1 MLKSCPK
8 LTSFVQAS
16 FKFQISILLLR
27 WQIFYICSAEAFS
40 YKYANHQNHQKLIEY
55 SVWKLK
61 IKKEKDNW
69 IVKKQKNEWLLMKIN
84 VFFYFFLLILVWYQ
98 NLLWYYYAYYYAKS
112 INKSVSAQEE

>member
-84 VFFYFFLLILVWYQ
+84 VFLIFSCWFWYDIRIFCDIIMHIIMQ
-98 NLLWYYYAYYYAKS
+98 KA
-112 INKSVSAQEE
+112 